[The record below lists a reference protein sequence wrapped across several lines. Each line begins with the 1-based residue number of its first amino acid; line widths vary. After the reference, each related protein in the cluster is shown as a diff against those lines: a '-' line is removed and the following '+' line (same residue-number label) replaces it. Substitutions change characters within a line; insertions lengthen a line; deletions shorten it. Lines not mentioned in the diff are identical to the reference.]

1 MEEVKAAGICRA
13 HLAMMLLGVSLAVG
27 ARLILAYAFYGNFDQ
42 GSWEIAADIMKRG
55 GNIYAETDRYNY
67 TAVWALVLLALKN
80 LSLLVHLPFHFLVRT
95 FLTVTDCTTALLI
108 GLIALKIGR
117 SMRYAFL
124 LYLLNPVAII
134 TIGYAGQ
141 FETFATL
148 PLLLA
153 AYLHLKDPSPRSV
166 KWAWLLGTLSILIKH
181 NTIFGVWMLFAYVS
195 RKTRNAFLMMAASV
209 VVFLLAFVPYL
220 PEGKEGIIHT
230 VLFYKSAV
238 SIYGLGRLL
247 PNMAAA
253 PIFYGLML
261 LMPFLA
267 KDYLRIPMAKAMELS
282 FVAMLALIYGIGKQY
297 FLLPIIWGSVFGSGW
312 YWAFSAMATMFI
324 LGNPESKIHVPYLSN
339 LPGQWNQV
347 WLVAM
352 AWMLSYFLTWKV
364 DIRLLVSALF
374 RFGKKSDKT
383 A

>member
-1 MEEVKAAGICRA
+1 MEAAKAAGVSRT
-13 HLAMMLLGVSLAVG
+13 HLTMILLGTILAVG
-27 ARLILAYAFYGNFDQ
+27 ARLVLAYAFYGNFDQ

-55 GNIYAETDRYNY
+55 GNVYAETDRYNY
-67 TAVWALVLLALKN
+67 TTVWALVLLVLKN

-95 FLTVTDCTTALLI
+95 FLTVIDCATALLI

-124 LYLLNPVAII
+124 IYLLNPVAII

-141 FETFATL
+141 FETLATL

-153 AYLHLKDPSPRSV
+153 AYLHIKDPSLRNV
-166 KWAWLLGTLSILIKH
+166 KWVWLLGTLSVLVKH
-181 NTIFGVWMLFAYVS
+181 STVFGVWMLFVYVS
-195 RKTRNAFLMMAASV
+195 GKTRNAFLMMAASV
-209 VVFLLAFVPYL
+209 AVFLLAFVPYL

-230 VLFYKSAV
+230 VFLYKSTV

-247 PNMAAA
+247 PNMATA

-267 KDYLRIPMAKAMELS
+267 KNYLRIPVAKAMELS
-282 FVAMLALIYGIGKQY
+282 FVAMLALIFGIGKQY
-297 FLLPIIWGSVFGSGW
+297 FLLPIIWGSIFGSGW
-312 YWAFSAMATMFI
+312 YWVFSAMAAMFI
-324 LGNPESKIHVPYLSN
+324 LGNPEAKIHIPYLSN

-364 DIRLLVSALF
+364 DIRLMLPALF
-374 RFGKKSDKT
+374 KFGKK
-383 A
+383 